1 VGDIDEIEA
10 LVYGY
15 GERLDAGDIDGVV
28 DLFAA
33 ATWRSSATGET
44 LRGPDAVRAV
54 YDRIALYDGTPRT
67 KHVITN
73 LIVTVDDDAISATA
87 RCSFS
92 VLQGVVPGE
101 PLRVVVAGRYADRFE
116 RGPKGWRFADRLF
129 TADLAGDQSR
139 HFR

>member
-1 VGDIDEIEA
+1 MALEDIGD
-10 LVYGY
+10 
-15 GERLDAGDIDGVV
+15 VV
-28 DLFAA
+28 PDPPKSLGAW
-33 ATWRSSATGET
+33 AT
-44 LRGPDAVRAV
+44 RAV